1 MDKSMGRQVDL
12 IPPNVGSR
20 PHRKNVQVRTLG
32 AWIALVLVALS
43 IFFQD
48 YVDIGPKYR
57 AAALGL
63 IFPGAGYLASAN
75 VLGGILFVLTW
86 ASVPLALFAWFGAG
100 AVLFPLLVWGLCI
113 LGAYFATGNT
123 LWENSG
129 YWASGVLIS
138 GFMYANIS
146 SRAERTRGH
155 KKRLVRN
162 EFVLRQAAET
172 DRLVAAGSKR
182 EEDEELS
189 IESLRKLQFLFDQ
202 AFQSLD
208 DWSGFTIV
216 DQYQTAALRYQIYQM
231 MFVLG
236 LYQSTYGPNAH
247 SYVNEAFQ
255 RIIERSLT
263 QKVLN
268 FWKWERLTGKFSLD
282 CDPVK
287 KDNIMVTGFLLQG
300 VMLYTANSG
309 DMRYTKPGSLVFNI
323 DDKHSYRYNLHDLQE
338 TLVRQWS
345 ASPYCL
351 ILCEPN
357 WIYVM
362 CNLQGMTGA
371 VLYDRVFGTKPTE
384 VLLPIFEES
393 LNTNFTETSGSV
405 LTIRSELT
413 GFTIPGLCGAA
424 GDLAAIM
431 MGCGTLRN
439 FSRRLWAIIRNET
452 VKFDTKTKEVS
463 LTGLVGADKIDAG
476 NYRSNEYAMYTQ
488 LAIAAGEYGDEE
500 LKEACVEKFEKAWGV
515 VTAPT
520 GSQYLDLDNAPC
532 LMNQAALT
540 AAIIRPGAYHRMI
553 QKGASEKALR
563 GPILSEVPYPG
574 VLIAKAR
581 SHTSEDLELVLYPSA
596 DAGVFDLGISR
607 LVPGQTYSYLNKTV
621 KSDKDGFIKL
631 SVLVEGK
638 TYIHISPI

>member
-1 MDKSMGRQVDL
+1 MSTSKSAAQHGQAYGTSGPYVKDL
-12 IPPNVGSR
+12 IPPNVGSG
-20 PHRKNVQVRTLG
+20 PHRKNVQARTLG
-32 AWIALVLVALS
+32 VWITFVLVSLG
-43 IFFQD
+43 IFFQS

-57 AAALGL
+57 AADLGL
-63 IFPGAGYLASAN
+63 IFPGAGYLASPN

-100 AVLFPLLVWGLCI
+100 AILFPLLVWGLSI
-113 LGAYFATGNT
+113 LGANFTTGDT
-123 LWENSG
+123 IWENSG
-129 YWASGVLIS
+129 YWAPGILFT
-138 GFMYANIS
+138 GFLYANTS
-146 SRAERTRGH
+146 SRAERNRGY
-155 KKRLVRN
+155 KKRASRN
-162 EFVLRQAAET
+162 EFILRQAAET
-172 DRLVAAGSKR
+172 DRLVAAASKK

-236 LYQSTYGPNAH
+236 LYQSTYAPNAH
-247 SYVNEAFQ
+247 GYINEAFQ
-255 RIIERSLT
+255 RVIERSLT
-263 QKVLN
+263 QKVLS

-282 CDPVK
+282 WDPVK

-300 VMLYTANSG
+300 VMLYTANTG
-309 DMRYTKPGSLVFNI
+309 DMSYTEPGSVVFNI
-323 DDKHSYRYNLHDLQE
+323 DDNNIYRYSLHDLQE
-338 TLVRQWS
+338 TLVLQWS

-351 ILCEPN
+351 ISCEPN

-371 VLYDRVFGTKPTE
+371 VLYDRVFGTKSTE

-405 LTIRSELT
+405 LTIRFELT

-431 MGCGTLRN
+431 MGCGPLRN

-452 VKFDTKTKEVS
+452 VQ
-463 LTGLVGADKIDAG
+463 IDAG
-476 NYRSNEYAMYTQ
+476 NYRSNDYAMYTQ

-500 LKEACVEKFEKAWGV
+500 LKEACVKKFEKVWGV
-515 VTAPT
+515 KTTPT
-520 GSQYLDLDNAPC
+520 GSQHLDLENASC

-540 AAIIRPGAYHRMI
+540 AAIIRPGAYNRMT
-553 QKGASEKALR
+553 QKGPSETALR
-563 GPILSEVPYPG
+563 DPILSEVPYPG

-596 DAGVFDLGISR
+596 DTGVFELGIFR
-607 LVPGQTYSYLNKTV
+607 LAPGQAYSYLDKTV
-621 KSDKDGFIKL
+621 KADKDGVIRI
-631 SVLVEGK
+631 SVLVEGR
-638 TYIHISPI
+638 THINISPTLDE